1 MTISFGDRDPAGALK
16 AADPACGDP
25 GYWSRFHASVADR
38 AAVELAMRRRRARE
52 SVQAILSAWSRPLIP
67 LAVAAAVAA
76 ALLAVED
83 ARRRGRP
90 GPAVAMEP
98 PALALEDVL
107 DAGVGDGSLRAV
119 LAGELHATQAAFM
132 TVVEGNP

>member
-1 MTISFGDRDPAGALK
+1 MTIDLGDGGPVRALK
-16 AADPACGDP
+16 AADPGRADP
-25 GYWSRFHASVADR
+25 GYWVRFRASVADR

-52 SVQAILSAWSRPLIP
+52 SVQAILSGWSRPLMP

-76 ALLAVED
+76 ALLAVGD
-83 ARRRGRP
+83 ARRRDRP
-90 GPAVAMEP
+90 GPAVASEP

-132 TVVEGNP
+132 TVVEGSP

>member
-1 MTISFGDRDPAGALK
+1 MRALK
-16 AADPACGDP
+16 AADPGRADP
-25 GYWSRFHASVADR
+25 GYWVRFRASVADR

-52 SVQAILSAWSRPLIP
+52 SVQAILSGWSRPLMP

-76 ALLAVED
+76 ALLAVGD
-83 ARRRGRP
+83 ARRRDRP
-90 GPAVAMEP
+90 GPAVASEP

-132 TVVEGNP
+132 TVVEGSP